1 VRRNGHLDRRAA
13 AVCPL
18 YGGHNMGTPVR
29 ALQAAGVEPAVGLAR
44 ARLAHRVPEAGRA
57 LDMRLATG
65 DGTGRTP
72 LAPTRGAGNRGRSA
86 NRRARSLT
94 HLTLAGSIAR
104 PTRVRRRGAHPGSL
118 QDRPRDPPV
127 QRGTRRPEADLYF
140 AEPIRSGYVL
150 INGTTSSTQGA
161 SWSRIAEDQ
170 QYNHGNNEQFA
181 YARPRRRPAPGRD
194 GSLERFGARAIERPR
209 SVAS

>member
-1 VRRNGHLDRRAA
+1 MRRNGHLDRRAA

-44 ARLAHRVPEAGRA
+44 ARFAHRVPEAGRA